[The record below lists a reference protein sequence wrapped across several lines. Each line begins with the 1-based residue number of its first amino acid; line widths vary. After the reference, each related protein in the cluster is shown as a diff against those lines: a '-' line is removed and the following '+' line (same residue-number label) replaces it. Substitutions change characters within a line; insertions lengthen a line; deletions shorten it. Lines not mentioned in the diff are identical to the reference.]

1 MIASAGRT
9 GKQQEQQQKPELH
22 PSQKKSI
29 VYAGRTWKLVAFFLC
44 FARKLHLQWPK
55 FKAFPRFSMGGNSRN
70 IYRIPSQY
78 AKVCSTK
85 NLIVFENSKKEL
97 KESLFCLQ
105 NGASFSNCQPL
116 NGANF
121 GKSKQKQNVAKLH

>member
-1 MIASAGRT
+1 MEISCIFSLLCKEIT
-9 GKQQEQQQKPELH
+9 F
-22 PSQKKSI
+22 I
-29 VYAGRTWKLVAFFLC
+29 VAEIQSLSSFFY
-44 FARKLHLQWPK
+44 
-55 FKAFPRFSMGGNSRN
+55 GGNSRN
-70 IYRIPSQY
+70 IPSQY